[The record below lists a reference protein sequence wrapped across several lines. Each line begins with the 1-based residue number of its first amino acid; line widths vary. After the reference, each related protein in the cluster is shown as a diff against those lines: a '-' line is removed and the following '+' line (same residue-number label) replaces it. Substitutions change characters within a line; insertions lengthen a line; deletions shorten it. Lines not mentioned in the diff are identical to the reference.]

1 MPRLVTLFPEPDSPT
16 MPSVRP
22 RSRLNENPVHRLDQ
36 AVLGTEVD
44 PQVLHLEESVRH
56 QYLTL
61 GSSTA

>member
-1 MPRLVTLFPEPDSPT
+1 
-16 MPSVRP
+16 
-22 RSRLNENPVHRLDQ
+22 
-36 AVLGTEVD
+36 VD